1 VLGADPV
8 SNTATPQHRN
18 TAPGGDAAIEARHLC
33 KDFVLGTYHG
43 TLKGLFLRF
52 RRDAKK
58 TVKHALADVNFRIE
72 PGESVALLGRN
83 GSGKSTLLSLIGRIY
98 KPTSGEIRV
107 PAGWRVAPLL
117 ELGAGFHHELTGE
130 QNVFLNG
137 VILGL
142 TRKQVE
148 ERFAAI
154 VAFAELED
162 SIDAPIRTY
171 SSGMLMR
178 LGFAIASH
186 TDAEILLVD
195 EILAP
200 ADEEFQEKCYRRIR
214 EFQQEGRT
222 ILFVSHDMD
231 AVRRVAERALW
242 LDAGRLR
249 ADGPREEVIEAYHRE
264 QRRE

>member
-1 VLGADPV
+1 
-8 SNTATPQHRN
+8 
-18 TAPGGDAAIEARHLC
+18 
-33 KDFVLGTYHG
+33 
-43 TLKGLFLRF
+43 
-52 RRDAKK
+52 
-58 TVKHALADVNFRIE
+58 VKHALIDVNFRICA
-72 PGESVALLGRN
+72 GESVALLGRN

-98 KPTSGEIRV
+98 KRTSGEIRV
-107 PAGWRVAPLL
+107 TRPVAPLL
-117 ELGAGFHHELTGE
+117 ELGAGFHHELTGK
-130 QNVFLNG
+130 QNVYLNG

-142 TRKQVE
+142 THRQVD
-148 ERFAAI
+148 ERFDAI
-154 VAFAELED
+154 VRFAELED
-162 SIDAPIRTY
+162 SIDFPIRTY

-242 LDAGRLR
+242 LDAGHLR

-264 QRRE
+264 QRREE